1 MASEENS
8 GLEFDTTPLPGAK
21 ADDPGKGAADS
32 DKSDKEVAEDLAED
46 PEVDSGDGA
55 DPESTR
61 DDSAQAAEDSV
72 GDVAFSPF
80 HGNRVWS
87 RDGDL
92 PAE

>member
-1 MASEENS
+1 MTSEESS
-8 GLEFDTTPLPGAK
+8 GLEFDSTPLPGVK

-46 PEVDSGDGA
+46 PEVDSGDGV
-55 DPESTR
+55 DPEATR
-61 DDSAQAAEDSV
+61 DDSAEAAEDGV

-80 HGNRVWS
+80 HGDRAWS
-87 RDGDL
+87 RDDDL